1 VGCRVALVSSTARGA
16 RAAGVGPGAPAAR
29 LRGRAVPAGFGVLMS
44 RSAGGARVF
53 YGVRAGRVRWV
64 AVASGSEAANPRRL
78 VTDLRAAGL
87 S

>member
-1 VGCRVALVSSTARGA
+1 
-16 RAAGVGPGAPAAR
+16 
-29 LRGRAVPAGFGVLMS
+29 MS
-44 RSAGGARVF
+44 RSAHGGARF
-53 YGVRAGRVRWV
+53 LYGVRAGRVRWV